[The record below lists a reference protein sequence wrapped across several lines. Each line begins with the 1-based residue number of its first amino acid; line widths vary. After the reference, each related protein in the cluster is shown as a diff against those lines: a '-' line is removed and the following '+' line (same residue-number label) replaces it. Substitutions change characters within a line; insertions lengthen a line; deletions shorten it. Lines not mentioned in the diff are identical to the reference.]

1 MSIDVLAPPCPKSVI
16 VSTPDEVEFGSGL
29 SPIIANAFEAILK

>member
-16 VSTPDEVEFGSGL
+16 VPTPYEVESEPGYPQS
-29 SPIIANAFEAILK
+29 